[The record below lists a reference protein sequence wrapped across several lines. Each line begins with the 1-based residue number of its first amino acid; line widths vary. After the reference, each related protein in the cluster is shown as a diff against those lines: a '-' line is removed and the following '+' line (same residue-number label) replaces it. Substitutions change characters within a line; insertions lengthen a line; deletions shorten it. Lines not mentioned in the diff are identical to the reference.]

1 MRRFRDWPIGRKVS
15 LVVMITSTIVLLL
28 TCSAFLTYEWITFR
42 RAALRDLTTLG
53 QIIGDNSTA
62 ALRFRSE
69 TEAGEL
75 LATLKAEETI
85 VYAGLYDSDGR
96 LFASYSRDGTIP
108 PSLNESDL
116 RAGHRFT
123 PRHLFLYQNVM
134 RDDHKLGTLYIQ
146 SSLATVQK
154 RFLLYG
160 GMALLIL
167 LGSYLVAWILSSRL
181 QQRIT
186 GPIHELA
193 RTARAISTGRDYSM
207 RASRYGN
214 DELGELTDSF
224 NDMLVQIKERDE
236 RISANEER
244 LLVAL
249 AAAEMGTWRFYPE
262 RQETIVDEN
271 LRRLLGLPQARS
283 GSSAENLF
291 MYIFPEDRARVREAL
306 NRPLQ
311 GGRGYFAEY
320 RIIRPDGAIRW
331 VRDRGKIVLNP
342 DREVAYVT
350 GALVDITDRKEAEQE
365 IHRLNADLEL
375 RVAQRTA
382 ELAQTNLDL
391 EAFTYSVSH
400 DLRAPLRHMAGYA
413 QILKDDH
420 SVTLSSEAVFYLE
433 RIVQGAG
440 RTQPVDRRSAQSR
453 QSRPP
458 VARDA
463 NDRAGRTGRFRPAR
477 SGDGNPRSS
486 HHLAAPAVA
495 RGEMRCRPDH
505 SGVRQSAVQC
515 GEILPPAQ
523 RRDHRHRHH
532 GDGRGNRD
540 LRSRQRRRL
549 RPRLQGQALRHLP
562 TLAQFRRVR
571 GQRGRARN
579 RRADRSQSRRTDLG
593 RRPAGSGRD
602 VLFYPAGNVA
612 AGR

>member
-440 RTQPVDRRSAQSR
+440 KLSRLIEDLLNLGKVGR
-453 QSRPP
+453 QSL
-458 VARDA
+458 VMQMTELDELVDFALRDLETEIR
-463 NDRAGRTGRFRPAR
+463 DHPIIWQRQP
-477 SGDGNPRSS
+477 
-486 HHLAAPAVA
+486 LPAVKCDA
-495 RGEMRCRPDH
+495 GLITQVFVNLL
-505 SGVRQSAVQC
+505 SNAVKY
-515 GEILPPAQ
+515 
-523 RRDHRHRHH
+523 
-532 GDGRGNRD
+532 
-540 LRSRQRRRL
+540 SRQRKDATIAIGTTATGGETAIFVRDNGVGFDPAYKDKLFGIFQRL
-549 RPRLQGQALRHLP
+549 HSSAAFEGNGVGLATVERIVRNHGGRIWADAQPDQGATFYFTLP
-562 TLAQFRRVR
+562 
-571 GQRGRARN
+571 GM
-579 RRADRSQSRRTDLG
+579 
-593 RRPAGSGRD
+593 
-602 VLFYPAGNVA
+602 
-612 AGR
+612 